1 MHVEPP
7 VRHAELARVA
17 TSPHALLLPFR
28 VDELTRAVDPVKLY
42 EYVALGKPIL
52 ASYWPAI
59 ERFRPFVTFY
69 RDAVHFVDLVRSR
82 NVPAPPSA
90 EARAA
95 FLAPQSWR
103 ARAEA
108 FASAIESAARSPA
121 RRDGG

>member
-17 TSPHALLLPFR
+17 TSAHALLLPFR

-59 ERFRPFVTFY
+59 ERFTPFVTFY
-69 RDAVHFVDLVRSR
+69 RDAAHLVDLVRSR
-82 NVPAPPSA
+82 EVPAPPSA